1 MSLQRHAITLC
12 AALLMSAFAPTM
24 YAQVRIATVDL
35 QRALNETEDG
45 RRAKAQL
52 KRLFNRRQVA
62 LDKQQNDLKKMKEQI
77 EAQKNV
83 LSREALQTRLEA
95 YQKAFVELQTA
106 YVEYQRELAQKE
118 GQLTKRI
125 LKRMQELVRRMG
137 QSDGYTVILE
147 RNEAGVVFIPSNL
160 DLTDR
165 LIQEYN
171 SGGSRR

>member
-1 MSLQRHAITLC
+1 MPLLQG
-12 AALLMSAFAPTM
+12 F
-24 YAQVRIATVDL
+24 
-35 QRALNETEDG
+35 
-45 RRAKAQL
+45 
-52 KRLFNRRQVA
+52 
-62 LDKQQNDLKKMKEQI
+62 

-83 LSREALQTRLEA
+83 LSREALQERLEA

-125 LKRMQELVRRMG
+125 LKRMQELVRPMG
-137 QSDGYTVILE
+137 QTDGYTVILE
-147 RNEAGVVFIPSNL
+147 RNEAGIVFIPSNL